1 MKRSKLFI
9 PCIIL
14 SVLAVIS
21 IIMFIVTEIEVY
33 KYVQIYETEVAKVD
47 ENGHV
52 IYQYGVPVIDYTYMG
67 VSMWIPLAKYLPN
80 IISMCLSIVFLLADC
95 ICLIIFAR
103 PYLAINYGKL
113 QEEFAE
119 IKDNKEK
126 RKQQKLSNKMQRLS
140 DEYLKTQDELNKLN
154 GEGKSE

>member
-52 IYQYGVPVIDYTYMG
+52 IYQYGVPVIDYTYMK
-67 VSMWIPLAKYLPN
+67 VRMWIPLAKYLPN
-80 IISMCLSIVFLLADC
+80 IISICLSIVFLAADC
-95 ICLIIFAR
+95 VCLIILSR

-113 QEEFAE
+113 QEEVAN
-119 IKDNKEK
+119 IKENKEK
-126 RKQQKLSNKMQRLS
+126 RKKQRLS
-140 DEYLKTQDELNKLN
+140 DKMQKLNNEYLKTQDELNKLD